1 MRLTHLDMN
10 SLDFGTFKKC
20 FMELLNKVAPLKTE
34 FLRANHSKSVTK
46 DVSKVIMIRTK
57 LKNQF

>member
-1 MRLTHLDMN
+1 M
-10 SLDFGTFKKC
+10 K
-20 FMELLNKVAPLKTE
+20 LLNKVAPLKTE